1 MNGNIVAVVLP
12 DLNPINQLG
21 DHQMLGFVACI
32 VKAAGPAQNLV
43 HLDFIGLLVVLLHF
57 QQDFGFFLLL
67 CGGRNVQQP
76 VLFLS
81 RHKLIFER
89 RSPMLQN
96 NVEMDL
102 KMCLIESGQ
111 HRGGGLQKSPVYL
124 FPV

>member
-1 MNGNIVAVVLP
+1 MGS
-12 DLNPINQLG
+12 
-21 DHQMLGFVACI
+21 
-32 VKAAGPAQNLV
+32 AAGKRPEFVSVKRVQTPLQGVCTTIERTDESRRA
-43 HLDFIGLLVVLLHF
+43 HF
-57 QQDFGFFLLL
+57 SEANENKRGQMKAEVRGASFYV

-81 RHKLIFER
+81 KQKLIFER